1 MFVCVLAIQ
10 SRFNLNRILSG
21 SLLLPLPSSSSLW
34 CALVD
39 ALDIVKYE
47 RCVGT
52 TWQTKNFMNTQKRKK
67 HIFLFHNV
75 FCVCVKGKKLFF
87 SFKLNRFICIVW
99 KYFSL
104 SIFDLAVSPSFVNR
118 IWNELNGINI
128 YHDLKYESFDS
139 NWIGQSEWEKNSGVA
154 NRSQVSDIHTFLLLL
169 LSSIALRHAYNF
181 CYSEADKKGIKSFN
195 SQ

>member
-1 MFVCVLAIQ
+1 MRVSERPLPTKQLHLMSCDFFFLRAYSYFLMFVCVLAIQ

-67 HIFLFHNV
+67 HIFLFPLASHRGQC
-75 FCVCVKGKKLFF
+75 FLCVRRKNFFFLSNSIVLFA
-87 SFKLNRFICIVW
+87 SFE
-99 KYFSL
+99 
-104 SIFDLAVSPSFVNR
+104 SIFLSLFLTWLCLHRLST
-118 IWNELNGINI
+118 E
-128 YHDLKYESFDS
+128 YEMD
-139 NWIGQSEWEKNSGVA
+139 
-154 NRSQVSDIHTFLLLL
+154 
-169 LSSIALRHAYNF
+169 
-181 CYSEADKKGIKSFN
+181 
-195 SQ
+195 

>member
-1 MFVCVLAIQ
+1 MSCDFFFLRAYSYFLMFVCVLAIQ

-67 HIFLFHNV
+67 HIFLFPLASHRGQC
-75 FCVCVKGKKLFF
+75 FLCVKGKKLFF
-87 SFKLNRFICIVW
+87 FFQTQSFYLHRLKVFFSFYFWLGCVSIVCQQNMKWTKWYKYLSWSEIWIVWFELNRAIRMG
-99 KYFSL
+99 KKL
-104 SIFDLAVSPSFVNR
+104 
-118 IWNELNGINI
+118 G
-128 YHDLKYESFDS
+128 
-139 NWIGQSEWEKNSGVA
+139 
-154 NRSQVSDIHTFLLLL
+154 RS
-169 LSSIALRHAYNF
+169 
-181 CYSEADKKGIKSFN
+181 
-195 SQ
+195 